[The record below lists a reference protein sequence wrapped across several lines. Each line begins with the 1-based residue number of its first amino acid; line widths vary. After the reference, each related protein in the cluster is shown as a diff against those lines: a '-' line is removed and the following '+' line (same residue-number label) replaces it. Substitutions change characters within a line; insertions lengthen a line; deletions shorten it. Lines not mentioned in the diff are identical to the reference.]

1 MFAEARTLID
11 ARPANWLR
19 RAGIAAAFAALA
31 ALGPAAARAQ
41 QAPAAASVA
50 GSKAEDGAVT
60 VSHGISTFGDLKY
73 PADFPHFDYVNPD
86 APKGGTMS
94 FRGTGA
100 SQTFDSLNAF
110 ILKGEAAQGLGL
122 LYDSLLVGSADEAD
136 AGYGLIAESVE
147 YPEDRAWAI
156 FNMRP
161 EATFS
166 DGAPITAEDVVFTYE
181 TLLEKGAPSYKIS
194 LRDIADVEALDAH
207 RVKFTFN
214 GDAAKK
220 DLPALAGGLAILPK
234 HYYDA
239 VPFEESTLE
248 PPVGSGQ
255 YVVDSV
261 QPGRSIRYCRN
272 PDYWGADLP
281 VNIGASNFDCYV
293 YEYFADNTA
302 AFEALK
308 VGAYL
313 FHQEF
318 FSSLW
323 ATGYNFPAIE
333 KGWVKKEAL
342 PDNNPS
348 GGQGFWFNLRRE
360 KLQDPRVREAIA
372 LMFNFEWTNATL
384 FHGLYKRTD
393 SFWENSANMQAEGLP
408 EGEELATL
416 EEFRHQLPPEIFT
429 EAAYSPPVM
438 GAQQLD
444 RAAIRQASKLLDE
457 AGWTVGEGGL
467 RRNAAGETLTLEY
480 VDDNPSFERV
490 VNPFIAN
497 LRRLGVDARY
507 AQVDAAQMQQ
517 RQEDFDYDLT
527 AGRFVMSLSPSLEL
541 RQLFSSDAADAAG
554 SANLS
559 GIADPVVDALIERV
573 ISAED
578 RDTMEAR
585 VRALDRVLRAK
596 HIWVPNWYSGQYL
609 IAYWDVFG
617 RPETQPPYARG
628 DAYWW
633 FDQAKYDRLKAEGA
647 LR

>member
-1 MFAEARTLID
+1 AL
-11 ARPANWLR
+11 
-19 RAGIAAAFAALA
+19 AAVA
-31 ALGPAAARAQ
+31 ALGPAATRAQ
-41 QAPAAASVA
+41 D
-50 GSKAEDGAVT
+50 EAVT

-73 PADFPHFDYVNPD
+73 PPDFAHFDYVNPD

-122 LYDSLLVGSADEAD
+122 LYDTLLVGSADEAD
-136 AGYGLIAESVE
+136 AAYGLIAQSVE
-147 YPEDRAWAI
+147 YPPDRAWAI

-166 DGAPITAEDVVFTYE
+166 DGQPITAEDVVFTYE
-181 TLLEKGAPSYKIS
+181 VLLEKGAPTYKIS
-194 LRDIADVEALDAH
+194 LQDIAGVEALDTH

-220 DLPALAGGLAILPK
+220 DLPLLAGGLAILPK
-234 HYYDA
+234 HYYA
-239 VPFEESTLE
+239 TVPFEESTLE

-255 YVVDSV
+255 YVVESV
-261 QPGRSIRYCRN
+261 QPGRSIKYCRN
-272 PDYWGADLP
+272 PDYWGAGLP
-281 VNIGASNFDCYV
+281 VNVGASNFDCYV

-323 ATGYNFPAIE
+323 ATGYNFPAIQ
-333 KGWVKKEAL
+333 KGWVKKETL

-348 GGQGFWFNLRRE
+348 GTQGFWFNLRRE
-360 KLQDPRVREAIA
+360 KFQDPRVREAIG

-393 SFWENSANMQAEGLP
+393 SFWENSANMQAAGLP

-416 EEFRHQLPPEIFT
+416 EEFRDQLPPEIFT
-429 EAAYSPPVM
+429 EEVYSPPVM
-438 GAQQLD
+438 SEQQLD
-444 RAAIRQASKLLDE
+444 RSAIRQASRLLDD

-480 VDDNPSFERV
+480 LDDNPSFERV
-490 VNPFIAN
+490 INPFVAN

-507 AQVDAAQMQQ
+507 NMVDAAQMQQ
-517 RQEDFDYDLT
+517 RQEDFDYDMIP
-527 AGRFVMSLSPSLEL
+527 GRFSMSLSPSLEL
-541 RQLFSSDAADAAG
+541 RELFSSDAAETPG
-554 SANLS
+554 SPNRA

-573 ISAED
+573 IAAED

-585 VRALDRVLRAK
+585 VRALDRVLRSR
-596 HIWVPNWYSGQYL
+596 HIWVPNWYSGQFL

-617 RPETQPPYARG
+617 RPDVQPAYARG

-633 FDQAKYDRLKAEGA
+633 FDEAKYERLKAEGA